1 MIIEK
6 IKKYNLILGSNS
18 PRRKKIIEEMGFK
31 VNIIPANIDETIKKE
46 IKLEKIPVFLANEKS
61 KALKNLI
68 KQNDILITADTIVIF
83 ENKILNK
90 PKNKA
95 DAIKNLYKHFDDLDI
110 HNYNIANYAVNK
122 SKKVLIVKNTN
133 LFEFERLIN
142 YSKLAISCHSGFMVQ
157 VCGANKSEVL
167 DILNEKDGKWID
179 HWIPLNT
186 SYKRI
191 FKSLNNKSLNFD
203 EIIKQIN

>member
-31 VNIIPANIDETIKKE
+31 VNIIPANIDETIKEE
-46 IKLEKIPVFLANEKS
+46 ISLEKIPVFLANEKS

-90 PKNKA
+90 PKNKV
-95 DAIKNLYKHFDDLDI
+95 DAIKTLSNLSSKTHKVITGVCIRTF
-110 HNYNIANYAVNK
+110 K
-122 SKKVLIVKNTN
+122 SIKSFSCSTKVT
-133 LFEFERLIN
+133 FEKITDEEIN
-142 YSKLAISCHSGFMVQ
+142 YYIQKYEPFDKAGSYGIQ
-157 VCGANKSEVL
+157 E
-167 DILNEKDGKWID
+167 WIGL
-179 HWIPLNT
+179 IGIKKIEG
-186 SYKRI
+186 SYSNVVGLPSSRLYQELKML
-191 FKSLNNKSLNFD
+191 F
-203 EIIKQIN
+203 

>member
-31 VNIIPANIDETIKKE
+31 VNVVPPNIDETINDE
-46 IKLEKIPVFLANEKS
+46 ISLENIPLFLANEKS

-90 PKNKA
+90 PKNKV
-95 DAIKNLYKHFDDLDI
+95 DAIKTLSNLSSKTHKVITGVCIRTLKSIKSFSSSTNVTFEKITDEEIDYYIQKNEPFDKAGSYGIQEWIGLI
-110 HNYNIANYAVNK
+110 GI
-122 SKKVLIVKNTN
+122 KKIEGSYSNVVGLPSSRLYQELKM
-133 LFEFERLIN
+133 LF
-142 YSKLAISCHSGFMVQ
+142 
-157 VCGANKSEVL
+157 
-167 DILNEKDGKWID
+167 
-179 HWIPLNT
+179 
-186 SYKRI
+186 
-191 FKSLNNKSLNFD
+191 
-203 EIIKQIN
+203 

>member
-31 VNIIPANIDETIKKE
+31 VNIIPANIDETIKEE
-46 IKLEKIPVFLANEKS
+46 ISLEKIPVFLANEKS

-90 PKNKA
+90 PKNKV
-95 DAIKNLYKHFDDLDI
+95 DAIKTLSNLSSKTHKVITGVCIRTLKSIKSFSSSTNVTFEKITDEEIDYYIQKYEPFDKAGSYGIQEWIGLI
-110 HNYNIANYAVNK
+110 GI
-122 SKKVLIVKNTN
+122 KKIEGSYSNVVGLPSSRLYQELKM
-133 LFEFERLIN
+133 LF
-142 YSKLAISCHSGFMVQ
+142 
-157 VCGANKSEVL
+157 
-167 DILNEKDGKWID
+167 
-179 HWIPLNT
+179 
-186 SYKRI
+186 
-191 FKSLNNKSLNFD
+191 
-203 EIIKQIN
+203 

>member
-31 VNIIPANIDETIKKE
+31 VNIIPANIDETIKEE
-46 IKLEKIPVFLANEKS
+46 ISLEKIPVFLANEKS

-90 PKNKA
+90 PKNKV
-95 DAIKNLYKHFDDLDI
+95 DAIKTLSNLSSKTHKVI
-110 HNYNIANYAVNK
+110 TGVCIRTIKNIK
-122 SKKVLIVKNTN
+122 SFSCSTKVT
-133 LFEFERLIN
+133 FEKITDEEIN
-142 YSKLAISCHSGFMVQ
+142 YYIQKYEPFDKAGSYGIQ
-157 VCGANKSEVL
+157 E
-167 DILNEKDGKWID
+167 WIGL
-179 HWIPLNT
+179 IGIKKIEG
-186 SYKRI
+186 SYSNVVGLPSSRLYQELKML
-191 FKSLNNKSLNFD
+191 F
-203 EIIKQIN
+203 